1 MGDINIVKEVLDMQ
15 HRQNFNDTDL
25 AAIAGT
31 SKTTVGKWFKGTP
44 IKDEYLVNLSNAI
57 DDTRFSLAVDCY
69 LFNFPAILLNIVN
82 EYNSETSSLLVG
94 TQIEDLNSDTAIEN
108 ALKEISKA
116 KPDKSVISFGIF
128 KMVRTSSIMR
138 ACAEALIHR
147 YHITPN
153 QVVLNERG

>member
-1 MGDINIVKEVLDMQ
+1 MSDINIVKEVLDMQ
-15 HRQNFNDTDL
+15 DRQNFNDTDL

-44 IKDEYLVNLSNAI
+44 IKDEYLVNLSNGI

-108 ALKEISKA
+108 ALKEISKSN
-116 KPDKSVISFGIF
+116 PDENIIEFGIF
-128 KMVRTSSIMR
+128 KMFRTSSIMR
-138 ACAEALIHR
+138 AGAEALAHR
-147 YHITPN
+147 YHIS
-153 QVVLNERG
+153 LKKAALGERG